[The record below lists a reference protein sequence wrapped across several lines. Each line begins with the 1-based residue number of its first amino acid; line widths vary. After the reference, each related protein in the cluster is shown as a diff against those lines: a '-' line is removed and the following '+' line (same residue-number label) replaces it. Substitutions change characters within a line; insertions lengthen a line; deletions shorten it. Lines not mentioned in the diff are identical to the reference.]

1 MINIIIKGGKVM
13 AYKAVKI
20 NRSSSGWGGPLVLK
34 PTDKKNVV
42 ASITGGGIDPIA
54 KKIAEMSG
62 AEAIDAFTNSVPE
75 EKIMCVVIDC
85 GGTAR
90 AGVYPKK
97 RIPTVNLTPAGQVGP
112 LAKFIKEDIYV
123 SGVKE
128 STIEYAEDES
138 EVVESEVEAAGAS
151 EAGEEKEDI
160 NAKKAAAEEEKGG
173 ITGFI
178 ANIGR
183 AMGGVVGIFYQAG
196 RETIDQLIKNI
207 IPFMAFIATIIGIIN
222 ATGLGEFI
230 ANTLSPLASTLPG
243 LLLLTIIASLPFLS
257 PILGPGAVIAQII
270 GVMIGVEIGK
280 GNIPPQFALPA
291 LFAINPQVGCD
302 FVPVGLSLGEAE
314 PETQEIGVPAVLISR
329 VITGPAATIIAYF
342 ASFGLYS

>member
-1 MINIIIKGGKVM
+1 MS
-13 AYKAVKI
+13 YKAVKI
-20 NRSSSGWGGPLVLK
+20 TRSSNGWGGPLVLK
-34 PTDKKNVV
+34 PTDEKNIV
-42 ASITGGGIDPIA
+42 ASITGGGIDPVA
-54 KKIAEMSG
+54 QKIADMTG
-62 AEAIDAFTNSVPE
+62 AEARDGFKTSVPE
-75 EKIMCVVIDC
+75 EKMLCVVIDC

-97 RIPTVNLTPAGQVGP
+97 RIPTINLTPAGQVGP
-112 LAKFIKEDIYV
+112 LAKHIKEDIYV

-128 STIEYAEDES
+128 KNISYTDEEASVRESTKD
-138 EVVESEVEAAGAS
+138 VEA
-151 EAGEEKEDI
+151 DTP
-160 NAKKAAAEEEKGG
+160 AAAAKSVGGNGGNGNGG

-183 AMGGVVGIFYQAG
+183 VMGGVVGVFYQAG

-222 ATGLGEFI
+222 ATGLGEII

-243 LLLLTIIASLPFLS
+243 LLALTVIASLPFLS

-270 GVMIGVEIGK
+270 GVIIGVEIGR
-280 GNIPPQFALPA
+280 GNIPPHFALPA

-302 FVPVGLSLGEAE
+302 FVPVGLSLGDAD

-342 ASFGLYS
+342 ASIGLYS

>member
-1 MINIIIKGGKVM
+1 M
-13 AYKAVKI
+13 
-20 NRSSSGWGGPLVLK
+20 
-34 PTDKKNVV
+34 T
-42 ASITGGGIDPIA
+42 
-54 KKIAEMSG
+54 G
-62 AEAIDAFTNSVPE
+62 AEAIDGFTKSVPE
-75 EKIMCVVIDC
+75 EEMLCVVIDC

-112 LAKFIKEDIYV
+112 LAKHIKEDIYV

-128 STIEYAEDES
+128 KNIQYAEDES
-138 EVVESEVEAAGAS
+138 EVIESEVGK
-151 EAGEEKEDI
+151 EKTETP
-160 NAKKAAAEEEKGG
+160 AAAAKAKRTGNGNGG

-183 AMGGVVGIFYQAG
+183 AMGGIVGVFYQAG

-222 ATGLGEFI
+222 ATGLGELI

-243 LLLLTIIASLPFLS
+243 LLILTVIASLPFLS

-270 GVMIGVEIGK
+270 GVIIGVEIGK
-280 GNIPPQFALPA
+280 GNIPPHFALPA

-302 FVPVGLSLGEAE
+302 FVPVGLSLGEAD
-314 PETQEIGVPAVLISR
+314 PETQEVGVPAVLISR

-342 ASFGLYS
+342 ASFGLY

>member
-1 MINIIIKGGKVM
+1 MS
-13 AYKAVKI
+13 YKAVKI
-20 NRSSSGWGGPLVLK
+20 TRSSNGWGGPLVLK
-34 PTDKKNVV
+34 PNDKKNKV
-42 ASITGGGIDPIA
+42 ASITGGGIDPVA
-54 KKIAEMSG
+54 QKIADMTG
-62 AEAIDAFTNSVPE
+62 AEAVDGFKKSVPE
-75 EKIMCVVIDC
+75 EEMLCVVIDC

-112 LAKFIKEDIYV
+112 LAKHIKEDIYV

-128 STIEYAEDES
+128 KNIQYAEDES
-138 EVVESEVEAAGAS
+138 EVIESGVGQ
-151 EAGEEKEDI
+151 EKAE
-160 NAKKAAAEEEKGG
+160 KPAAAKSKSAGNGNGG

-183 AMGGVVGIFYQAG
+183 GMGGVVGVFYQAG

-230 ANTLSPLASTLPG
+230 ANTLSPLAGTLPG
-243 LLLLTIIASLPFLS
+243 LLTLTVIASLPFLS

-270 GVMIGVEIGK
+270 GVIIGVEIGK
-280 GNIPPQFALPA
+280 GNIPPHFALPA

-302 FVPVGLSLGEAE
+302 FVPVGLSLGEAD
-314 PETQEIGVPAVLISR
+314 PETQEVGVPAVLISR

-342 ASFGLYS
+342 ASFGLYQ

>member
-1 MINIIIKGGKVM
+1 MS
-13 AYKAVKI
+13 YKAVKI
-20 NRSSSGWGGPLVLK
+20 TRSSNGWGGPLVLK
-34 PTDKKNVV
+34 PTDEKNIV

-54 KKIAEMSG
+54 QKIADMTG
-62 AEAIDAFTNSVPE
+62 AEAKDAFNSSVPE
-75 EKIMCVVIDC
+75 EKMLCVVIDC

-97 RIPTVNLTPAGQVGP
+97 RIPTINLTPAGQVGP
-112 LAKFIKEDIYV
+112 LAKHIKEDIYV

-128 STIEYAEDES
+128 KNISYTDEEASVS
-138 EVVESEVEAAGAS
+138 EGKS
-151 EAGEEKEDI
+151 EAKKETP
-160 NAKKAAAEEEKGG
+160 AAAAKAVSSNGGNGNGG

-183 AMGGVVGIFYQAG
+183 AMGGIVGVFYQAG

-222 ATGLGEFI
+222 ATGLGEII

-243 LLLLTIIASLPFLS
+243 LLALTVIASLPFLS

-270 GVMIGVEIGK
+270 GVVIGVEIGR
-280 GNIPPQFALPA
+280 GNIPPHFALPA

-302 FVPVGLSLGEAE
+302 FVPVGLSLGDAE

-329 VITGPAATIIAYF
+329 VITGPIATIIAYF